1 MRGACITPV
10 RRPVQRTVSNQ
21 TPPATPSHRGSR
33 RSPRGYATNAVD
45 RPLPWL
51 VASLVF
57 LVNAVLSATRA
68 DWWLAA
74 LELATGAL
82 AVASATAVASVRTS
96 PRHR

>member
-1 MRGACITPV
+1 V
-10 RRPVQRTVSNQ
+10 SDRTD
-21 TPPATPSHRGSR
+21 PATPQHSHPR
-33 RSPRGYATNAVD
+33 RWSQWSGRIAVE

-74 LELATGAL
+74 LELATGILAVVSAS
-82 AVASATAVASVRTS
+82 AVASRNA
-96 PRHR
+96 PPPHR